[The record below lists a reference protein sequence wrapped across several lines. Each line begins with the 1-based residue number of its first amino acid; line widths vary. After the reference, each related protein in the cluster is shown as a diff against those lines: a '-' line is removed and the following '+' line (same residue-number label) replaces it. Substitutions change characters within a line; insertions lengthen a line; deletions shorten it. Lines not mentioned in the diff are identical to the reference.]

1 MNLYFKMLQFIKP
14 FWKAIVMTF
23 ILTFLYVIFN
33 NLSLWITVDFLKQ
46 LFDPQTVNSEQVV
59 VKDVVDTGNDKNPIK
74 EKLGVDINIG
84 IYKKIN
90 RTIKSVLIRDTKS
103 KTLLTVCFVIFFSFL
118 FKNIIQY
125 VRKMILSYIEI
136 KVVVNIRNLLHKAF
150 MYLPIRFF
158 DSSHSGDLNS
168 LQFNDVYAIR
178 TLLSESFGKMI
189 LSPIQILSNIVI
201 LLMISWQ
208 LSLITFLIIP
218 LIAYVIVVIGKGI
231 RKKAR
236 RVFFQMASVMS
247 TFSESIN
254 AIRIVKAFTNEEKEI
269 KKFEKVNDIYF
280 TKTFQEFL
288 LRNATSPINEIILV
302 MMLSFL
308 LWYGGNLVYSHEGLA
323 AEDFIRF
330 LVFLFTMFQ
339 PIKDL
344 SGVNNTLQ
352 AGMAAGERIFAVLDA
367 VPETYE
373 TEGCKKMSGFNNSI
387 ILHDVSFKYEDDL
400 PYVLKNINIKIH
412 KGETVAFVGHSGSG
426 KTTLVNLIPRFY
438 ELTEGSIIIDDT
450 DIKNICLQSLRKN
463 ISIVT
468 QESILFNDTVRTN
481 IAYGLDNVSDED
493 VIAAA
498 RTANAWEFIEQM
510 EKGLDTEIG
519 EKGTKLS
526 GGQRQRLSIARA
538 ILKNPP
544 ILILDE
550 ATSALD
556 TESER
561 LVQEAITKM
570 MENRT
575 VLVIAHRLSTITHA
589 DKIVVMDHGKIA
601 DSGTHNE
608 LLKKSDIYKMLSQ
621 NQFISPT
628 DEKKKKN

>member
-1 MNLYFKMLQFIKP
+1 MNLYLKMLQFIKP

-59 VKDVVDTGNDKNPIK
+59 IKDVVPDNSDKNSIK
-74 EKLGVDINIG
+74 EKLGVDINVG
-84 IYKKIN
+84 LYQKIN
-90 RTIKSVLIRDTKS
+90 KAIKSVLIRDTKT

-118 FKNIIQY
+118 FKNIIHY

-136 KVVVNIRNLLHKAF
+136 KVVVNIRNRLHKAF
-150 MYLPIRFF
+150 MYLPMRFF
-158 DSSHSGDLNS
+158 DGSHSGDLNS

-189 LSPIQILSNIVI
+189 LSPIQIISNIVI
-201 LLMISWQ
+201 LIMISWQ

-218 LIAYVIVVIGKGI
+218 VIAYVIVAIGKGI

-236 RVFFQMASVMS
+236 RVFFQMANVMS

-269 KKFEKVNDIYF
+269 KKFEKVNNVYF

-302 MMLSFL
+302 AMLSFL
-308 LWYGGNLVYSHEGLA
+308 LWYGGNLVYSHKGIA

-367 VPETYE
+367 EPEDYRH
-373 TEGCKKMSGFNNSI
+373 EGCKEMCAFEKQI
-387 ILHDVSFKYEDDL
+387 ALHNVAFKYANDL
-400 PYVLKNINIKIH
+400 PYVLRNINMTIN
-412 KGETVAFVGHSGSG
+412 KGETIAFVGHSGSG

-438 ELTEGSIIIDDT
+438 ELTEGIIKIDGL

-481 IAYGLDNVSDED
+481 IAYGMEKVSDEE

-498 RTANAWEFIEQM
+498 KTANAWEFIKQM
-510 EKGLDTEIG
+510 EHGLDTEIG
-519 EKGTKLS
+519 EKGAKLS

-589 DKIVVMDHGKIA
+589 DKIMVMDHGRIM
-601 DSGTHNE
+601 DMGTHKE
-608 LLKKSDIYKMLSQ
+608 LLQKSKIYKMLSQ
-621 NQFISPT
+621 NQFIAPES
-628 DEKKKKN
+628 KK

>member
-1 MNLYFKMLQFIKP
+1 MTLYFKMLQFIKP

-23 ILTFLYVIFN
+23 ILTFLYVVFN

-59 VKDVVDTGNDKNPIK
+59 VKDVINNGSKNPIND
-74 EKLGVDINIG
+74 KLGVDINAG
-84 IYKKIN
+84 IYQKIN
-90 RTIKSVLIRDTKS
+90 TAIKSVLIRDTKT

-136 KVVVNIRNLLHKAF
+136 KVVVNIRNMLHKAF

-158 DSSHSGDLNS
+158 DGRPSGDLNS

-178 TLLSESFGKMI
+178 TLLSDSFGKMI
-189 LSPIQILSNIVI
+189 LSPIQIISNIVI
-201 LLMISWQ
+201 LVMISWQ

-218 LIAYVIVVIGKGI
+218 VIAYVIVIIGKGI
-231 RKKAR
+231 RRKAR
-236 RVFFQMASVMS
+236 RVFFQMANVMS
-247 TFSESIN
+247 TFAESVN
-254 AIRIVKAFTNEEKEI
+254 GIRIVKAFTNEEKEI
-269 KKFEKVNDIYF
+269 RKFEDVNNVF
-280 TKTFQEFL
+280 FHKTFQEFL

-302 MMLSFL
+302 AMLSFL
-308 LWYGGNLVYSHEGLA
+308 LWYGGNLVYSHEGIA

-367 VPETYE
+367 VPEPYN
-373 TEGCKKMSGFNNSI
+373 TEGCVEMKGFYKRVE
-387 ILHDVSFKYEDDL
+387 LQDVSFKYEETL
-400 PYVLKNINIKIH
+400 PYVLQKINLKIN
-412 KGETVAFVGHSGSG
+412 KGETVAFVGASGSG

-438 ELTEGSIIIDDT
+438 ELTEGNILIDGVS
-450 DIKNICLQSLRKN
+450 IKNICLQSLRNN

-481 IAYGLDNVSDED
+481 IAYGMDNVSDED

-498 RTANAWEFIEQM
+498 KTANAWEFIEKM
-510 EKGLDTEIG
+510 EKGLDTQIG
-519 EKGTKLS
+519 EKGAKLS

-570 MENRT
+570 MKNRT
-575 VLVIAHRLSTITHA
+575 VLVVAHRLSTITHA
-589 DKIVVMDHGKIA
+589 DKIVVMHQGRIVDI
-601 DSGTHNE
+601 GTHSE
-608 LLKKSDIYKMLSQ
+608 LLEISEIYKMLSK
-621 NQFISPT
+621 NQFIST
-628 DEKKKKN
+628 EKAKE

>member
-14 FWKAIVMTF
+14 FWKAIIMTF
-23 ILTFLYVIFN
+23 LLTFLYVILN
-33 NLSLWITVDFLKQ
+33 NLSLWITVDFLKE
-46 LFDPQTVNSEQVV
+46 LFDPRTVNSEQVISN
-59 VKDVVDTGNDKNPIK
+59 DQLSPDKNENNVIK
-74 EKLGVDINIG
+74 DKFGVDINIG
-84 IYKKIN
+84 VYQKVN
-90 RTIKSVLIRDTKS
+90 QAIKSVLIRDTKTD
-103 KTLLTVCFVIFFSFL
+103 TLLMVCFVIFFSFL

-136 KVVVNIRNLLHKAF
+136 KVVINIRNTLHKAF

-158 DSSHSGDLNS
+158 DNRHSGDLNS

-189 LSPIQILSNIVI
+189 LSPIQIIFNIII
-201 LLMISWQ
+201 LVLISWQ
-208 LSLITFLIIP
+208 LSLITFIIIP
-218 LIAYVIVVIGKGI
+218 VIAYVIVIIGKGI

-269 KKFEKVNDIYF
+269 RKFEKVNSVYF

-302 MMLSFL
+302 LMLSFL

-352 AGMAAGERIFAVLDA
+352 AGMAAGERIFTVLDA
-367 VPETYE
+367 SPEDYKTAGCRKL
-373 TEGCKKMSGFNNSI
+373 EGFHKKIVLENVN
-387 ILHDVSFKYEDDL
+387 FKYEEGL
-400 PYVLKNINIKIH
+400 PNVLQQVNLTIL

-426 KTTLVNLIPRFY
+426 KTTLINLIPRFY
-438 ELTEGSIIIDDT
+438 EIAEGAIMIDGLN
-450 DIKNICLQSLRKN
+450 IKDICLQSLRRN

-481 IAYGLDNVSDED
+481 IAYGMENVTDD
-493 VIAAA
+493 AVIAAA
-498 RTANAWEFIEQM
+498 KNANAWEFIENM
-510 EKGLDTEIG
+510 EKGLNTEIG

-526 GGQRQRLSIARA
+526 GGQKQRLSIARA

-544 ILILDE
+544 ILIMDE

-561 LVQEAITKM
+561 LVQEAITKLM
-570 MENRT
+570 KNRT

-601 DSGTHNE
+601 DIDTHTE
-608 LLKKSDIYKMLSQ
+608 LLKKSEIYKILSKS
-621 NQFISPT
+621 QFLS
-628 DEKKKKN
+628 KK

>member
-1 MNLYFKMLQFIKP
+1 MNLYLKMLQFIKP
-14 FWKAIVMTF
+14 FWKAIVMNF

-59 VKDVVDTGNDKNPIK
+59 IKDVVPDNSDKNSIK
-74 EKLGVDINIG
+74 EKLGVDINVG
-84 IYKKIN
+84 LYQKIN
-90 RTIKSVLIRDTKS
+90 KAIKSVLIRDTKT

-118 FKNIIQY
+118 FKNIIHY

-136 KVVVNIRNLLHKAF
+136 KVVVNIRNRLHKAF
-150 MYLPIRFF
+150 MYLPMRFF
-158 DSSHSGDLNS
+158 DGSHSGDLNS

-189 LSPIQILSNIVI
+189 LSPIQIISNIVI
-201 LLMISWQ
+201 LIMISWQ

-218 LIAYVIVVIGKGI
+218 VIAYVIVAIGKGI

-236 RVFFQMASVMS
+236 RVFFQMANVMS

-269 KKFEKVNDIYF
+269 KKFEKVNNVYF

-302 MMLSFL
+302 AMLSFL
-308 LWYGGNLVYSHEGLA
+308 LWYGGNLVYSHKGIA

-367 VPETYE
+367 EPEDYRH
-373 TEGCKKMSGFNNSI
+373 EGCKEMCAFEKQI
-387 ILHDVSFKYEDDL
+387 ALHNVAFKYANDL
-400 PYVLKNINIKIH
+400 PYVLRNINMTIN
-412 KGETVAFVGHSGSG
+412 KGETIAFVGHSGSG

-438 ELTEGSIIIDDT
+438 ELTEGIIKIDGL

-481 IAYGLDNVSDED
+481 IAYGMEKVSDEE

-498 RTANAWEFIEQM
+498 KTANAWEFIKQM
-510 EKGLDTEIG
+510 EHGLDTEIG
-519 EKGTKLS
+519 EKGAKLS

-589 DKIVVMDHGKIA
+589 DKIMVMDHGRIM
-601 DSGTHNE
+601 DMGTHKE
-608 LLKKSDIYKMLSQ
+608 LLQKSKIYKMLSQ
-621 NQFISPT
+621 NQFIAPES
-628 DEKKKKN
+628 KK

>member
-1 MNLYFKMLQFIKP
+1 MNLYLKMLQIIKP
-14 FWKAIVMTF
+14 FWKAILMTF

-59 VKDVVDTGNDKNPIK
+59 IKDVVPDNSDKNSIK
-74 EKLGVDINIG
+74 EKLGVDINVG
-84 IYKKIN
+84 LYQKIN
-90 RTIKSVLIRDTKS
+90 KAIKSVLIRDTKT

-118 FKNIIQY
+118 FKNIIHY

-136 KVVVNIRNLLHKAF
+136 KVVVNIRNRLHKAF
-150 MYLPIRFF
+150 MYLPMRFF
-158 DSSHSGDLNS
+158 DGSHSGDLNS

-189 LSPIQILSNIVI
+189 LSPIQIISNIVI
-201 LLMISWQ
+201 LIMISWQ

-218 LIAYVIVVIGKGI
+218 VIAYVIVAIGKGI

-236 RVFFQMASVMS
+236 RVFFQMANVMS

-269 KKFEKVNDIYF
+269 KKFEKVNNVYF

-302 MMLSFL
+302 AMLSFL
-308 LWYGGNLVYSHEGLA
+308 LWYGGNLVYSHKGIA

-367 VPETYE
+367 EPEDYRH
-373 TEGCKKMSGFNNSI
+373 EGCKEMCAFEKQI
-387 ILHDVSFKYEDDL
+387 ALHNVAFKYANDL
-400 PYVLKNINIKIH
+400 PYVLRNINMTIN
-412 KGETVAFVGHSGSG
+412 KGETIAFVGHSGSG

-438 ELTEGSIIIDDT
+438 ELTEGIIKIDGL

-481 IAYGLDNVSDED
+481 IAYGMEKVSDEE

-498 RTANAWEFIEQM
+498 KTANAWEFIKQM
-510 EKGLDTEIG
+510 EHGLDTEIG
-519 EKGTKLS
+519 EKGAKLS

-589 DKIVVMDHGKIA
+589 DKIMVMDHGRIM
-601 DSGTHNE
+601 DMGTHKE
-608 LLKKSDIYKMLSQ
+608 LLQKSKIYKMLSQ
-621 NQFISPT
+621 NQFIAPES
-628 DEKKKKN
+628 KK